1 MSGTAARPSPA
12 QRSFEEGRAQRR
24 HGNVAA
30 AIACFEEVLR
40 LQPDF
45 IPAFNNLANLLQ
57 ARGDNA
63 AAVALFERA
72 LTLAPDKAVLH
83 CNLASLRQILGE
95 PEQARAGF
103 EKAIALDP
111 GFFLAYHNLGKLLAS
126 QRQMAPAIAAYQQAL
141 RCKPDAGE
149 VHLDLGH
156 AWRQLDQ
163 FEQTVASYRAAARY
177 MPKSAMAWNNLGATL
192 QQRGEVKYALA
203 CQRRALK
210 LDPELAVAHFNL
222 AMLLEGA
229 SDLQQAR
236 QHYERALALQPEALN
251 VLYHLAYVRLKLA
264 DWQDHEQRRDE
275 LIAATQAHLAQD
287 RTVSLPLFSLL
298 ALGLP
303 ADLLGSVTRHIARGH
318 EQAADMLQADLPAM
332 PFDPT
337 PARLRIGYVSPDF
350 RFHAMGTL
358 IAELFRHHQRPE
370 FEIFAYSLAPIEDAW
385 TQTIRRG
392 CDHYTDVSND
402 APLDI
407 ARRIR
412 ADGIHILIDLAG
424 YTSNARTT
432 LFALRPA
439 PVQALYLGYP
449 GTMGADFIGHIL
461 ADRILIP
468 PESQA
473 HFIEQVVHLP
483 HAWMSGPM
491 AMAQTTPTRAQC
503 GLPEHGMVYCCFNG
517 TYKIDPGVFRVW
529 MRILQRVPG
538 SVLWLAE
545 GAQQIVSERLREQAR
560 ALGVD
565 PGRLVFAG
573 VLPHDAYLARYRVAD
588 LFLDTFAYNAG
599 ATAVGALWAGLPVLT
614 CPGASYASRMG
625 ASVCDAAGMPEL
637 ICGSESEYE
646 ERAVALGSDAGQL
659 HALKQRLALQRK
671 DAPLFQPEMF
681 VRSLEQALQDLW
693 QQAARGQGFTKG

>member
-1 MSGTAARPSPA
+1 M
-12 QRSFEEGRAQRR
+12 QRR
-24 HGNVAA
+24 LGNVAA
-30 AIACFEEVLR
+30 AIACFEHVLR

-45 IPAFNNLANLLQ
+45 FPAYNNLANLLQ
-57 ARGDNA
+57 AQGDHA

-72 LTLAPDKAVLH
+72 LALAPDKAVLH
-83 CNLASLRQILGE
+83 CNLASVHQIQGAH
-95 PEQARAGF
+95 EQARAGF

-111 GFFLAYHNLGKLLAS
+111 GFFLAHHNLGKLLAS
-126 QRQMAPAIAAYQQAL
+126 QRQMTAAIAAFRQAL

-156 AWRQLDQ
+156 AYRQLDL
-163 FEQTVASYRAAARY
+163 FEQTVASYKAAARY
-177 MPKSAMAWNNLGATL
+177 LPQSALAWNNLGATL
-192 QQRGEVKYALA
+192 QQHGDVKRALD

-210 LDPELAVAHFNL
+210 LDPDLALAHFNL
-222 AMLLEGA
+222 AMLLEGEN
-229 SDLQQAR
+229 DLLQAR
-236 QHYERALALQPEALN
+236 QHYERALALQPDALN
-251 VLYHLAYVRLKLA
+251 VLYHLAYLRRKLA
-264 DWQDHEQRRDE
+264 DWQDHEQRRDA
-275 LIAATQAHLAQD
+275 LIAATHAHLAQD

-303 ADLLGSVTRHIARGH
+303 AELLAGITRHIARGH
-318 EQAADMLQADLPAM
+318 ERAADLLQADLP
-332 PFDPT
+332 PLPLG
-337 PARLRIGYVSPDF
+337 PAPPRLRIGYVSPDF

-385 TQTIRRG
+385 TQTIRAG
-392 CDHYTDVSND
+392 CDRYTDVSND

-412 ADGIHILIDLAG
+412 TDGIHILIDLAG
-424 YTSNARTT
+424 YTSNAKTT

-461 ADRILIP
+461 ADRTLIP

-473 HFIEQVVHLP
+473 HFNERVVHLP
-483 HAWMSGPM
+483 HAWMAGPM
-491 AMAQTTPTRAQC
+491 PMAQTTPTRTQS

-545 GAQQIVSERLREQAR
+545 GGHPIAAHNLREQAQ
-560 ALGVD
+560 AQGVN
-565 PGRLVFAG
+565 PARLVFAG

-588 LFLDTFAYNAG
+588 LFLDTFSYNAG

-625 ASVCDAAGMPEL
+625 ASVCAAMDMPEL
-637 ICGSESEYE
+637 VCGSEAQYE
-646 ERAVALGSDAGQL
+646 ERAVALGSDATALQ
-659 HALKQRLALQRK
+659 ALKSLLAQRRET
-671 DAPLFQPEMF
+671 APLFQPQAF
-681 VRSLEQALQDLW
+681 VRSLEHALRGMWQAG
-693 QQAARGQGFTKG
+693 ASGGRPASG

>member
-1 MSGTAARPSPA
+1 M
-12 QRSFEEGRAQRR
+12 
-24 HGNVAA
+24 
-30 AIACFEEVLR
+30 ACFEEVLR

-45 IPAFNNLANLLQ
+45 IPAYNNLANLLQ
-57 ARGDNA
+57 AQGDYA
-63 AAVALFERA
+63 AAVALFQRA
-72 LTLAPDKAVLH
+72 IAMAPDKAVLH
-83 CNLASLRQILGE
+83 CNLASLHQTQGAQ
-95 PEQARAGF
+95 EQARAGF
-103 EKAIALDP
+103 EKAITLEP
-111 GFFLAYHNLGKLLAS
+111 GFFLAHHNLGKLLAA
-126 QRQMAPAIAAYQQAL
+126 QRQLPEAIAAFRQAL

-156 AWRQLDQ
+156 AYRQLDQ
-163 FEQTVASYRAAARY
+163 LGQTIASYKAAARSL
-177 MPKSAMAWNNLGATL
+177 PRSALAWNNLGATL
-192 QQRGEVKYALA
+192 QQLGDVKLALA

-210 LDPELAVAHFNL
+210 LDPNLALAHFNL
-222 AMLLEGA
+222 AMLLEDA
-229 SDLQQAR
+229 RDPMQAR

-251 VLYHLAYVRLKLA
+251 VVYHLAYLRRKLA

-275 LIAATQAHLAQD
+275 LIAATQVHLAQD
-287 RTVSLPLFSLL
+287 RTMSLPLFSLL
-298 ALGLP
+298 SLGLP
-303 ADLLGSVTRHIARGH
+303 AELLAKITRHIARGH
-318 EQAADMLQADLPAM
+318 EQAATLLQADLPAT
-332 PFDPT
+332 PFE
-337 PARLRIGYVSPDF
+337 PAPPRLRVGYVSPDF

-358 IAELFRHHQRPE
+358 IADLFRHHRRPE
-370 FEIFAYSLAPIEDAW
+370 FEIFAYSLAPIQDAW
-385 TQTIRRG
+385 TQTIREG

-424 YTSNARTT
+424 YTSNAKTT

-461 ADRILIP
+461 ADHILIP

-473 HFIEQVVHLP
+473 HFSERVVHLP

-491 AMAQTTPTRAQC
+491 RMAQATPTRAQS
-503 GLPEHGMVYCCFNG
+503 GLPESGMVYCCFNG
-517 TYKIDPGVFRVW
+517 TYKLDPGVFRVW

-545 GAQQIVSERLREQAR
+545 GAHPIAAHNLREQAR
-560 ALGVD
+560 LHGVD
-565 PGRLVFAG
+565 PARLVFAG

-625 ASVCDAAGMPEL
+625 ASVCEAMHMPEL
-637 ICGSESEYE
+637 ICGSVAEYE
-646 ERAVALGSDAGQL
+646 ERAVALGSDATALQ
-659 HALKQRLALQRK
+659 ALKSLLAQRRET
-671 DAPLFQPEMF
+671 APLFQPHAF
-681 VRSLEQALQDLW
+681 VRSLEHALRGMWQAGGPHNRP
-693 QQAARGQGFTKG
+693 ASG